1 MTALCPC
8 GEFLSHKVFE
18 PCTAISS

>member
-8 GEFLSHKVFE
+8 GEFLSHKVFD
-18 PCTAISS
+18 PCTAISL